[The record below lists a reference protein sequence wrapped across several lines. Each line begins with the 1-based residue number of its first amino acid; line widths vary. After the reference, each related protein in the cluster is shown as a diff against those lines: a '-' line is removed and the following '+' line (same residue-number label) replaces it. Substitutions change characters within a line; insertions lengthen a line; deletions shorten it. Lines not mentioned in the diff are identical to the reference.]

1 MSPNATSMNTLRR
14 WLRALL
20 GRQTDADRRRTA
32 DRRSGAD
39 RRGREGSP
47 PDDAERRVAER
58 RSGRDRR
65 DEPR

>member
-1 MSPNATSMNTLRR
+1 MSQAMEMLRR

-39 RRGREGSP
+39 RRAREGSP
-47 PDDAERRVAER
+47 PGEAERRRAER